1 MKPNKL
7 LIALTSLCLFI
18 SLVSFAPGNASL
30 LKDVLTHTNKFRQSK
45 GLATLTMRQELN
57 AIAQKHSADMASGR
71 AGFGHGG
78 FNKRYALARNKIKPM
93 RSFAENVAHGATSGV
108 QVVSMWKSSPGH
120 RRNMLGK
127 FKYIGIGIA
136 KDKRGRIFYT
146 QVFAG

>member
-18 SLVSFAPGNASL
+18 GLVSFAPGNASL
-30 LKDVLTHTNKFRQSK
+30 IQDVLTHTNKFRQSK
-45 GLATLTMRQELN
+45 GLAALTMRQELN

-78 FNKRYALARNKIKPM
+78 FNKRYALAKNKVKPM

-108 QVVSMWKSSPGH
+108 QVVSMWKSSSGH